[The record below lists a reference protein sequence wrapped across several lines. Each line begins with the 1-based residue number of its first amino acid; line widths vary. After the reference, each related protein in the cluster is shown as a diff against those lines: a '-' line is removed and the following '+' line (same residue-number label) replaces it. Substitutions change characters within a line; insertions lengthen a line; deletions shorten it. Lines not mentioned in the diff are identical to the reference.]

1 MEKVKGKENVVIGVH
16 PMLEALKAKGR
27 SFNQIYI
34 QKGKSETA
42 LQELVQLAREENIP
56 LTYASKEILDQI
68 SGTLKHQGVVGL
80 GASKRY
86 HTIDQL
92 LEHSKKA
99 GEQPFF
105 FILDEIEDPRN
116 LGAIIRTAEGAG
128 VHGVIIPMRRSAGI
142 TETVAKTS
150 AGAIEYVRVAQVVN
164 IVQTIE
170 FLKTRGIWVYG
181 LEGEAKTAYDLMDYN
196 TPVAFVLGGE
206 GKGLRQLVR
215 QSCDLTISLPMR
227 GKIQSLNVST
237 TAGII
242 AYEAVRQRRKA
253 LKNAQ

>member
-1 MEKVKGKENVVIGVH
+1 MEKVKGKENLVIGVH

-27 SFNQIYI
+27 SFSQIYI
-34 QKGKSETA
+34 QKGKNESAIHEM
-42 LQELVQLAREENIP
+42 VDLAKEQNIR
-56 LTYASKEILDQI
+56 LTYAAKEILDQI

-80 GASKRY
+80 GGSKRY
-86 HTIDQL
+86 HTVDQL
-92 LEHSKKA
+92 LEFAKTKR
-99 GEQPFF
+99 EKPFL

-128 VHGVIIPMRRSAGI
+128 VHGVIIPVRRSAGI

-170 FLKTRGIWVYG
+170 FLKSEGIWIYG
-181 LEGEAKTAYDLMDYN
+181 LEGEAKTSYDRLDYDA
-196 TPVAFVLGGE
+196 PVAFVLGGE
-206 GKGLRQLVR
+206 GKGLRPLVR
-215 QSCDLTISLPMR
+215 QNCDLTVSLPMR

-242 AYEAVRQRRKA
+242 AYEALRQRMKA
-253 LKNAQ
+253 ANHAQ

>member
-1 MEKVKGKENVVIGVH
+1 MEKVKGKGNVVIGVH

-27 SFNQIYI
+27 SFNHIYI
-34 QKGKSETA
+34 QKGKNESGIH
-42 LQELVQLAREENIP
+42 ELVQLAKEESIR

-68 SGTLKHQGVVGL
+68 SGTMKHQGVVGL
-80 GASKRY
+80 GASKHY
-86 HTIDQL
+86 HSIDQL
-92 LEHSKKA
+92 LEYSKKT
-99 GEQPFF
+99 GEPPFF

-128 VHGVIIPMRRSAGI
+128 VHGVIIPIRRSAGI

-150 AGAIEYVRVAQVVN
+150 AGAIEYVRIAQVVN

-170 FLKTRGIWVYG
+170 FLKTQGIWIYG
-181 LEGEAKTAYDLMDYN
+181 LEGEAETSYDKLDYN
-196 TPVAFVLGGE
+196 APIAFVLGGE

-215 QSCDLTISLPMR
+215 QNCDLNISIPMR

-242 AYEAVRQRRKA
+242 AYEAVRQRMKA
-253 LKNAQ
+253 VKHAK

>member
-1 MEKVKGKENVVIGVH
+1 VEKIKGKDNVVIGVH

-27 SFNQIYI
+27 SFSHIYI
-34 QKGKSETA
+34 QKGKNESA
-42 LQELVQLAREENIP
+42 IHDLVRLAKEQNIR
-56 LTYASKEILDQI
+56 LTYSAKEILDQI

-80 GASKRY
+80 GGSKRY

-92 LEHSKKA
+92 LEHSKTT
-99 GEQPFF
+99 GDPPFF

-116 LGAIIRTAEGAG
+116 LGAIIRIAEGAG
-128 VHGVIIPMRRSAGI
+128 IHGVIIPIRRSAGI

-170 FLKTRGIWVYG
+170 FLKSQGIWIYG
-181 LEGEAKTAYDLMDYN
+181 LEGEAKTSYDRMDYN
-196 TPVAFVLGGE
+196 VPVAFVLGGE
-206 GKGLRQLVR
+206 GRGLRQLVR
-215 QSCDLTISLPMR
+215 QNCDLTISIPMR

-242 AYEAVRQRRKA
+242 AYEAVRQR
-253 LKNAQ
+253 LKRT